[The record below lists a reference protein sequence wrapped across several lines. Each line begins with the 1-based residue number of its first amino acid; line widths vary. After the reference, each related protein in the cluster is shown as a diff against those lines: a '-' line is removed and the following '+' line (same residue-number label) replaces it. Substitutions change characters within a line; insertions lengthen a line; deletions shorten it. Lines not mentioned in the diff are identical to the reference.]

1 MIRPPELRDLAFPF
15 ETPPKE
21 LRGASLDVTFWVRVD
36 GRVERYEVQPV
47 ITDRDYARK
56 FDEVIRAFRFTP
68 ARAPDGSRIA
78 GTTRVTFTLPGKRQL
93 VSAVTSAIEPDVQL
107 PAASSTMLTATEV
120 LMSRLF
126 LRKSVQDCEND
137 IAERGGLRRSLGKW
151 HLTALGVGA
160 TIGAGSSPPPAPR
173 SWATP
178 SGPGAGPA
186 IVLSFLLTAVT
197 CGFAAL
203 CYAEFASMVPISGSA
218 YTYAYASL
226 GELVA
231 WIIGWDLIV
240 EYAVGNIGVAIGWS
254 GYFRELLTHFGL
266 ALPPWLATDFRSAHM
281 AAEAVAAGATD
292 ATNLYLASAL
302 TTAPQIFG
310 FTFIANLPA
319 FLIVACITCI
329 LVIGIRESATSN
341 NAMVILKVAIILFFV
356 RGGRH
361 PDPARRTGPIRRL
374 GGFAPNGFAGISA
387 GAAIIFFS
395 YIGFDATSTA
405 AEEAKDPARDM
416 PFGIIMSLIICTVLY
431 ILVAAVMTG
440 MAPWPKLGTAEP
452 MITALA
458 LADGSPGLITFSR
471 FIVSLGAV
479 FAMTSVLLV
488 FQLGQP
494 RIFMSMSRD
503 GLLPPFFSR
512 VHPRFKTPY
521 IGTIITGTLR
531 GHLRRL
537 RQHRRSGRADQ
548 HRDAVRLRAGVGGC
562 DRAAEA
568 EPDRPRPFRAPWVP
582 LTPILAIVSCLYLML
597 QLPWLTWVRFAIW
610 LALGLVIYF
619 LYGIR
624 HSRLARERGVRRKRG
639 RTLSALSSG

>member
-1 MIRPPELRDLAFPF
+1 
-15 ETPPKE
+15 
-21 LRGASLDVTFWVRVD
+21 
-36 GRVERYEVQPV
+36 
-47 ITDRDYARK
+47 
-56 FDEVIRAFRFTP
+56 
-68 ARAPDGSRIA
+68 
-78 GTTRVTFTLPGKRQL
+78 
-93 VSAVTSAIEPDVQL
+93 
-107 PAASSTMLTATEV
+107 
-120 LMSRLF
+120 MSRLF
-126 LRKSVQDCEND
+126 LRKSVADCEND
-137 IAERGGLRRSLGKW
+137 LVERGGLRRTLGKW

-160 TIGAGSSPPPAPR
+160 TIGAGIF
-173 SWATP
+173 ATT
-178 SGPGAGPA
+178 GTAIVGDAIRLGAGPA
-186 IVLSFLLTAVT
+186 IVISFLLTAVT

-240 EYAVGNIGVAIGWS
+240 EYAVGNIGVVIGWS

-266 ALPPWLATDFRSAHM
+266 ALPPWLATDFRTAHM

-292 ATNLYLASAL
+292 ATSLYLASAL
-302 TTAPQIFG
+302 TTAPQLFG
-310 FTFIANLPA
+310 FNLIANLPA
-319 FLIVACITCI
+319 FLIVAGITCI
-329 LVIGIRESATSN
+329 LVIGIRESAASN
-341 NAMVILKVAIILFFV
+341 NAMVILKVVIILFFV
-356 RGGRH
+356 AVGL
-361 PDPARRTGPIRRL
+361 TLIRPGNWTNPEA

-416 PFGIIMSLIICTVLY
+416 PFGIIMSLIVCTVLY
-431 ILVAAVMTG
+431 ILVAGVMTG
-440 MAPWPKLGTAEP
+440 MAPWQRLGTAEP
-452 MITALA
+452 MVTALA
-458 LADGSPGLITFSR
+458 LADGSPRLLTLSR

-503 GLLPPFFSR
+503 GLLPPFFAR

-521 IGTIITGTLR
+521 IGTVITGLFVATFAAFANIAEVVELTNIGTLFAFI
-531 GHLRRL
+531 LV
-537 RQHRRSGRADQ
+537 S
-548 HRDAVRLRAGVGGC
+548 AGVIVL
-562 DRAAEA
+562 RNA

-582 LTPILAIVSCLYLML
+582 VTPILAILSCFYLML
-597 QLPWLTWVRFAIW
+597 QLPWVTWVRFALW

-619 LYGIR
+619 LYGVR
-624 HSRLARERGVRRKRG
+624 HSRLARERGLR
-639 RTLSALSSG
+639 